1 MVDELNNVTDDV
13 DISKDETEEVLRG
26 LANSRA
32 AGLDFIP
39 TELLKWDDAMVG
51 ELTKIESMV

>member
-1 MVDELNNVTDDV
+1 MDDELNNVTDDV
-13 DISKDETEEVLRG
+13 DISKDETGEGLRA

-39 TELLKWDDAMVG
+39 AELLKWDDAMVG